1 MSWLAVA
8 RKDLQDAGRSKALW
22 ALTALFVLFMAGAA
36 YVFTLLGNGGGGQGA
51 AELESVGL
59 LVLLVNPVTLLV
71 PLTGLVIAH
80 KAVAGE
86 VESGSAKFLLSLPH
100 TRRDV
105 VVGKVAGRSAVM
117 GVAVLVG
124 LAVAAVVVLALYDS
138 FDATAYVGF
147 SVLALLLA
155 ALYTAIGVG
164 LSAATKSGSRA
175 TILAAAFF
183 VVFEVAWGLV
193 TSGIYY
199 LLNGSFSPGLGATPP
214 EWYLLLN
221 RIPPSAAFSNAV
233 FGFLPQNIGPIANL
247 FPQNPPFY
255 LSKWA
260 AVATMLLWF
269 VVVPAL
275 GYLRFEGAD
284 L

>member
-1 MSWLAVA
+1 MSWTAIA
-8 RKDLQDAGRSKALW
+8 RKDFQDAARSRALW
-22 ALTALFVLFMAGAA
+22 ALTALFVLFMAGMA
-36 YVFTLLGNGGGGQGA
+36 YVFTLFRDSAGA
-51 AELESVGL
+51 GAPPELESVGL
-59 LVLLVNPVTLLV
+59 LFFLVSPVTLLI
-71 PLTGLVIAH
+71 PITGLVVAH

-100 TRRDV
+100 TRRDA
-105 VVGKVAGRSAVM
+105 VVGKVVGRSAVM
-117 GVAVLVG
+117 GAAVLVG
-124 LAVAAVVVLALYDS
+124 LAVAAVVVLGLYDS

-164 LSAATKSGSRA
+164 LSAATNSGSRA
-175 TILAAAFF
+175 TILAAGFF

-193 TSGIYY
+193 PTGIYY
-199 LLNGSFSPGLGATPP
+199 LLNNSFGPSGVPP

-221 RIPPSAAFSNAV
+221 RIPPSAAFSSAV
-233 FGFLPQNIGPIANL
+233 FGFLPGDAGTVANF
-247 FPQNPPFY
+247 FPQDVPFY

-269 VVVPAL
+269 VVVPAV
-275 GYLRFEGAD
+275 GYWRFRAAD

>member
-8 RKDLQDAGRSKALW
+8 RKDFQDAGRSKALW
-22 ALTALFVLFMAGAA
+22 GLTALFVLFMAGMA
-36 YVFTLLGNGGGGQGA
+36 YVFTLLGNSAGGQA
-51 AELESVGL
+51 PPELESVGL
-59 LVLLVNPVTLLV
+59 LFFLVSPVTLLI
-71 PLTGLVIAH
+71 PITGLVIAH

-100 TRRDV
+100 TRRDA
-105 VVGKVAGRSAVM
+105 VVGKVVGRSAVM
-117 GVAVLVG
+117 CVAVLVG
-124 LAVAAVVVLALYDS
+124 LVVAAAVVLGLYDS
-138 FDATAYVGF
+138 FDAAAYAGF

-164 LSAATKSGSRA
+164 LSSATKDSGRA

-193 TSGIYY
+193 SRGIYY
-199 LLNGSFSPGLGATPP
+199 LLNGSFSPPMGATPP
-214 EWYLLLN
+214 EWFLLLD
-221 RIPPSAAFSNAV
+221 RIPPSAAFSSAV
-233 FGFLPQNIGPIANL
+233 FGFLPGNAGTVASF
-247 FPQNPPFY
+247 FPQDVPFY

-269 VVVPAL
+269 VAVPAL
-275 GYLRFEGAD
+275 GYLRFRAAD